1 MLALLS
7 LFTAWSAEGVI
18 DRVAAVV
25 DEDIVLLSDVY
36 DLGRDFVAQNCKSPV
51 GRDRCIWEAE
61 NQILDALIRRS
72 LIKRELQRLQYS
84 VTSSDVDQA
93 IDSIV
98 RDYSLA
104 DREALRA
111 EITRSGLTWEVYRQQ
126 IRDQLQVQR
135 FQQRVL
141 LPRVSVTQDEVK
153 DLYDRTA
160 RGQESEAVVLDAI
173 GVVLPPEEASQ
184 DAALIQVEA
193 LVQQLRDG
201 ELTFEE
207 ARERYDA
214 AGLGQAIGDKPYQ
227 KGQLTPQLEAVVFDA
242 PTDQV
247 LEPVRVG
254 NMVMVVKV
262 LERTSVKGDVKPYDE
277 VAPALQQQLMM
288 GKVEEA
294 EDAWYQ
300 RMRRE
305 VSVKV
310 LLPEPS

>member
-1 MLALLS
+1 MLALLT
-7 LFTAWSAEGVI
+7 LFTTLAADGVV

-36 DLGRDFVAQNCKSPV
+36 DLGKDFVAQTCSGPV

-61 NQILDALIRRS
+61 NQILDALIRRA
-72 LIKRELQRLQYS
+72 LIKRELDRLQS
-84 VTSSDVDQA
+84 GVTSADVDQA

-98 RDYSLA
+98 RDYGLS
-104 DREALRA
+104 DRDALRSEVTA
-111 EITRSGLTWEVYRQQ
+111 SGLSWESYRQQ
-126 IRDQLQVQR
+126 LRDQLQVQR

-141 LPRVSVTQDEVK
+141 LPRVSVSEDEVK

-160 RGQESEAVVLDAI
+160 RGQVSDAVVLQALGI
-173 GVVLPPEEASQ
+173 VLPPEGAEA
-184 DAALIQVEA
+184 ARIQVDA

-201 ELTFEE
+201 AIDFEA

-214 AGLGQAIGDKPYQ
+214 AGLGQAIGDRAYQ

-242 PTDQV
+242 PVDQV
-247 LEPVRVG
+247 LDPVEVG

-262 LERTSVKGDVKPYDE
+262 VERKKVEGDVKPYEEIRDGLE
-277 VAPALQQQLMM
+277 QQVIMR
-288 GKVEEA
+288 KVEEA

-310 LLPEPS
+310 LLPEPA